1 LTTFD
6 ILGLAG
12 TAVNAIGGTLAAGRK
27 GFDILG
33 VLVIAV
39 VCSIGGG
46 TMRDLLLDRHPIFWL
61 ANPDPLYVVFL
72 SSALTMIY
80 VRYRHP
86 PHGSLLIA
94 DAIGLALFCILG
106 AEIAER
112 AGMPWIAIVILGTV
126 TGCAGGLFRDVL
138 SNDTPM
144 LFQPADIYATVAA
157 AGILLWL
164 IMRDLG
170 VPGDI
175 ARIVSMVFVF
185 VFRMSAI
192 YWSICLPVIRVP
204 EERRSFEWL
213 KRTRQKAEDRQILE
227 ENAARQDRK
236 SGRPDS
242 L

>member
-1 LTTFD
+1 MTTFD
-6 ILGLAG
+6 ILGFAG

-39 VCSIGGG
+39 VCSVGGG
-46 TMRDLLLDRHPIFWL
+46 TTRDLLLDRHPIFWL
-61 ANPDPLYVVFL
+61 ANPEPLYVVFV
-72 SSALTMIY
+72 SSALTMLY

-86 PHGSLLIA
+86 PQASLLIA

-112 AGMPWIAIVILGTV
+112 AGMPWMAIVILGTV
-126 TGCAGGLFRDVL
+126 TGVAGGLYRDVL

-144 LFQPADIYATVAA
+144 VFQPDDIYATVAA

-164 IMRDLG
+164 VLKDVG
-170 VPGDI
+170 VPGDA
-175 ARIVSMVFVF
+175 ARIVSMIFVF
-185 VFRMSAI
+185 VFRMSAV

-204 EERRSFEWL
+204 EERKTFEWL
-213 KRTRQKAEDRQILE
+213 KRSRQKRDR
-227 ENAARQDRK
+227 N
-236 SGRPDS
+236 
-242 L
+242 